1 MPEIARDDKV
11 QHLSVRPL
19 KRRKGRVGTESKLVS
34 FAIRKTEGYFATSLI
49 FTAPRAEQG
58 DTVPRVRKL

>member
-1 MPEIARDDKV
+1 MLEIARDDKA

-19 KRRKGRVGTESKLVS
+19 KRREGRVGTESKLVS